1 MSLFT
6 LRELHEKTAEHVS
19 ALIANGY
26 EIDTENSV
34 SDNPAIFNVVL
45 TKGEFIV
52 EIHTSLRNDGTF
64 KRLILIK
71 NSVASSYN
79 TSLCAVY
86 YKVHDDIYSDDE
98 AEAQCKCN
106 SLRAYLRR

>member
-6 LRELHEKTAEHVS
+6 LRELHGKTAEHVS

-26 EIDTENSV
+26 EIDIEKSV
-34 SDNPAIFNVVL
+34 SDNPTIFNVVL

-52 EIHTSLRNDGTF
+52 EIHTSEGSDGTF

-71 NSVASSYN
+71 NSVDSSYN

-98 AEAQCKCN
+98 VEAQCKCN
-106 SLRAYLRR
+106 SLCTCLGR